1 MIYIKKKYVLRDD
14 KKIVSGYTYEPNCH
28 GKLTIVNVLTDV
40 NTDIWMY
47 VQFTYKDFKYSMICF
62 KNAYHTFAEFLK
74 FNQKF
79 ETFVTSNWQQNKGQ
93 NDPRA
98 AGL

>member
-28 GKLTIVNVLTDV
+28 GKLTIVNGLTDV

-47 VQFTYKDFKYSMICF
+47 V
-62 KNAYHTFAEFLK
+62 
-74 FNQKF
+74 
-79 ETFVTSNWQQNKGQ
+79 
-93 NDPRA
+93 
-98 AGL
+98 

>member
-1 MIYIKKKYVLRDD
+1 MTHVNYTVPTQWFTLKKKYVLRDD

-47 VQFTYKDFKYSMICF
+47 V
-62 KNAYHTFAEFLK
+62 
-74 FNQKF
+74 
-79 ETFVTSNWQQNKGQ
+79 
-93 NDPRA
+93 
-98 AGL
+98 